1 MGTLNVYLI
10 SVPAVVVVFD
20 DVNGVFQDVSI
31 TPSQGSST
39 TSTTSTTGPPTTSK
53 AGPPTSPTSG
63 LTTTP
68 TTGGLSPIAASQ
80 PGSGW
85 GGN

>member
-1 MGTLNVYLI
+1 
-10 SVPAVVVVFD
+10 
-20 DVNGVFQDVSI
+20 
-31 TPSQGSST
+31 
-39 TSTTSTTGPPTTSK
+39 
-53 AGPPTSPTSG
+53 